1 MKIIFEIFHQKYLI
15 FTWHICKT
23 PKSDVDAK
31 ILRSAPKSNGA
42 EKERSRYDDVKKN
55 WYVQL
60 EESSF
65 III

>member
-31 ILRSAPKSNGA
+31 ILRSAPKSN
-42 EKERSRYDDVKKN
+42 ERSSRYDDVKKN